1 MYASWLDLYP
11 TKGPW
16 FDVRL
21 QACLAREKQ
30 NKRLSACA
38 DPCALAKGG
47 AYSCMNASKWV
58 FRLGYMEE
66 GKEVDGVEFDGGVW
80 VSGLGTK
87 QFLSVADL
95 ARKDPRVLR
104 KKSQLY
110 LWNLLTV
117 AVFYSL
123 PVVQLVLTYQLEKPP
138 PVHPTEIRTS
148 ISPSSAVELN
158 TTSVLANYATE
169 LYGIPQH
176 YGLFYAMGASLIMEG
191 ILSGCYHVCPNHS
204 NFQFDTSF
212 MYVISMLCMVKIY
225 QTRHPDINASAYAT
239 FGVLAIVIFIGMCGV
254 LEGTLS
260 FWVIFTVV
268 HLVICLI
275 VSAQIYYMGRWK
287 FEPLTVYYLREKE
300 GPAKHIQQ
308 QKWPEENS
316 GSFSYSAGH
325 YFIDCPRSDQAKGI
339 IEANPELRTNQPQ
352 GTSSEPLPK
361 KCVKLQDCLGQVNQ
375 TSGAL
380 WCDKGVYRLT
390 KELQLVLLH
399 ECTNIFIDL
408 GGFHF
413 AKDVLDCIGAYLAD
427 SGADCVFTE
436 TGVFGP
442 VIVQITLS
450 GKHYARSFRGQFM
463 LAEAMNRLMWKTF
476 IEAEQFKLNQEL
488 VDCAVNLQTD
498 IISKDSEKALHQI
511 KIANEHLQS
520 QNELS
525 IYIALPENFPELYDH
540 VLSRGFVV
548 TSSGSYFSS
557 VPMDQGLKQNYNKPF
572 KGHEGIIGITKR
584 KEAVA
589 QHDLIKH
596 EKLMSIGITSITKID
611 FESLVPTTS
620 STRLHIKRA
629 YYQCHQWSNA
639 LSAADGLDPLDYG
652 YIESYDFGLCNHER
666 ILPQPLI
673 YIILAFTTWVAALYF
688 FLNKSISWAL
698 TPAQSRAYNH
708 TCDIWDFYDKHD
720 IWHFLSAASMF
731 FSFMGWRDNW
741 HLVKVMQ
748 LSKRKEKQEFIED
761 TIETFNEAGILLE
774 KLDNPSISGYL
785 KK

>member
-1 MYASWLDLYP
+1 MV
-11 TKGPW
+11 TKLPPNMS
-16 FDVRL
+16 FALSYDKSFSS
-21 QACLAREKQ
+21 LAIFNR
-30 NKRLSACA
+30 
-38 DPCALAKGG
+38 GG

-148 ISPSSAVELN
+148 ISPSSVVELN

-169 LYGIPQH
+169 SLAEEVEPYLTIFQSDNPMFPFVHSELYSMPRSIAARVLKREVISNVKNLGQLLAIDLYGIPQH

-191 ILSGCYHVCPNHS
+191 ILSGCYHINNNNCLIDALKTGN
-204 NFQFDTSF
+204 TSF

-287 FEPLTVYYLREKE
+287 FVHPTEIRTSISPSSAVELNTTSALANYATE
-300 GPAKHIQQ
+300 A
-308 QKWPEENS
+308 
-316 GSFSYSAGH
+316 GSF
-325 YFIDCPRSDQAKGI
+325 
-339 IEANPELRTNQPQ
+339 
-352 GTSSEPLPK
+352 
-361 KCVKLQDCLGQVNQ
+361 
-375 TSGAL
+375 
-380 WCDKGVYRLT
+380 
-390 KELQLVLLH
+390 
-399 ECTNIFIDL
+399 
-408 GGFHF
+408 
-413 AKDVLDCIGAYLAD
+413 
-427 SGADCVFTE
+427 
-436 TGVFGP
+436 
-442 VIVQITLS
+442 
-450 GKHYARSFRGQFM
+450 
-463 LAEAMNRLMWKTF
+463 
-476 IEAEQFKLNQEL
+476 
-488 VDCAVNLQTD
+488 
-498 IISKDSEKALHQI
+498 
-511 KIANEHLQS
+511 
-520 QNELS
+520 
-525 IYIALPENFPELYDH
+525 LPENFPELYDH

-557 VPMDQGLKQNYNKPF
+557 VPMDQGLKQNYNKPS

-596 EKLMSIGITSITKID
+596 EKVQTFHLLKQTCNLVGEDEYSLHHEFSPTVTDRDENSINTMVDCIEQHGNPFLFYEQNQSNSLHDIITKK
-611 FESLVPTTS
+611 E
-620 STRLHIKRA
+620 
-629 YYQCHQWSNA
+629 
-639 LSAADGLDPLDYG
+639 
-652 YIESYDFGLCNHER
+652 
-666 ILPQPLI
+666 
-673 YIILAFTTWVAALYF
+673 
-688 FLNKSISWAL
+688 
-698 TPAQSRAYNH
+698 
-708 TCDIWDFYDKHD
+708 
-720 IWHFLSAASMF
+720 
-731 FSFMGWRDNW
+731 FS
-741 HLVKVMQ
+741 
-748 LSKRKEKQEFIED
+748 
-761 TIETFNEAGILLE
+761 
-774 KLDNPSISGYL
+774 
-785 KK
+785 